1 MYLDIFIFLSL
12 TILIIVSTL
21 GYGLIFCNKI
31 FFKSRYINLPLKGI
45 FGIFFLYII
54 SSITHLVLPHNHIH
68 NSLLLFFGIIFFI
81 ICFEKKI
88 IEKKQLKIIF
98 IIFICLFV
106 GFLIS
111 KTNEDFP
118 YYHLPNSLQFATHK
132 LEFGL
137 GNLNHGFKHFSSIF
151 IINSIFYLPYVDIY
165 LFNITNFMLQ
175 IFFFSGLVILL
186 KNKNLNN
193 FTKALGSL
201 ALITFLVKF
210 YRLSEYG
217 ADYLGQFLVLLSFI
231 FVTIA
236 FSKKKIKFNEK
247 KELFLISN
255 ILIFFAITT
264 KFLYV
269 IYFLIPII
277 FVYLYKI
284 KDIYKFILDKNFLIV
299 SIFSISSI
307 IFFNFTSTGCLIYP
321 VTFTCFT
328 NTINWSIP
336 EDVINSLNLHY
347 KTWSKAGIGAGYGIE
362 NQKEYISGI
371 NWIENWFRKYFFTKV
386 SDFILVVVLVSIVFI
401 LYFKQN
407 FRVQNKLNFNIKAS
421 KISYLTIIIIFFV
434 WFFNFPTLRYAG
446 YTILFLTL
454 ILPLAIFFAKR
465 INFSDKLII
474 RKFHLILIVGIF
486 IFNFQNI
493 KRLNK
498 ELNLTT
504 DEHHN
509 FSNFP
514 FYWVD
519 NVDYE
524 KIFIENKNFY
534 KVTSKKACWNVPAT
548 CLKDVTNLKI
558 ERKKNYIF
566 YKK

>member
-1 MYLDIFIFLSL
+1 
-12 TILIIVSTL
+12 
-21 GYGLIFCNKI
+21 
-31 FFKSRYINLPLKGI
+31 
-45 FGIFFLYII
+45 
-54 SSITHLVLPHNHIH
+54 
-68 NSLLLFFGIIFFI
+68 
-81 ICFEKKI
+81 
-88 IEKKQLKIIF
+88 
-98 IIFICLFV
+98 
-106 GFLIS
+106 
-111 KTNEDFP
+111 
-118 YYHLPNSLQFATHK
+118 
-132 LEFGL
+132 
-137 GNLNHGFKHFSSIF
+137 
-151 IINSIFYLPYVDIY
+151 
-165 LFNITNFMLQ
+165 MLQ
-175 IFFFSGLVILL
+175 IFFFSGLLILL
-186 KNKNLNN
+186 KNKHLNN
-193 FTKALGSL
+193 FTKALGSF
-201 ALITFLVKF
+201 AFITFLVKF

-255 ILIFFAITT
+255 ILIFFAATT
-264 KFLYV
+264 KFLYI

-277 FVYLYKI
+277 FIYLYKI
-284 KDIYKFILDKNFLIV
+284 EDIYKFILDKNFLIV

-336 EDVINSLNLHY
+336 EDIVNSLNLHY
-347 KTWSKAGIGAGYGIE
+347 KTWSKAGIGAGYGLE
-362 NQKEYISGI
+362 NQTEYISGI

-386 SDFILVVVLVSIVFI
+386 SDFMLVVASVLIVFI

-407 FRVQNKLNFNIKAS
+407 FRIQNKLNFNIKAS

-446 YTILFLTL
+446 YTIVFLTL

-465 INFSDKLII
+465 INFSDKLIM
-474 RKFHLILIVGIF
+474 RKINIILIVGIF
-486 IFNFQNI
+486 IFNIQNI

-498 ELNLTT
+498 ELNLTI

-558 ERKKNYIF
+558 ERKNNYIF
-566 YKK
+566 YTK